1 MDSFLSMIIAR
12 LRNVL
17 GFVKFKCHQMMTTT
31 RESARD
37 VILLFVCLC
46 NRSLILYIFTLN
58 SYSYSLTLSL
68 SLSLS
73 FAYLSSFVMVV
84 MIVMMMVVIVMM
96 MIVMMMMTRIFSFH
110 LLLRALHSLA
120 SSLVLVLFIVGVP
133 SRSLLLFS
141 PSRFYL
147 RVDVV
152 QIRFLAVFQ
161 V

>member
-17 GFVKFKCHQMMTTT
+17 GFVKFKRHQMMTTT

-46 NRSLILYIFTLN
+46 NRSLILYIFTLY
-58 SYSYSLTLSL
+58 SYSYSLT
-68 SLSLS
+68 LSLS

>member
-1 MDSFLSMIIAR
+1 MFIDTIS
-12 LRNVL
+12 
-17 GFVKFKCHQMMTTT
+17 H
-31 RESARD
+31 
-37 VILLFVCLC
+37 
-46 NRSLILYIFTLN
+46 
-58 SYSYSLTLSL
+58 SL

>member
-58 SYSYSLTLSL
+58 SYSYSLTL